1 MTISGNVPQHLVV
14 AARTGFLT
22 ALSSSKTNWQ
32 RVAGLINMTSK
43 SQTLVDLGAAPMPV
57 EDLGGG
63 PLQGFIEKYLTVAPR
78 NWNILVSISHNAI
91 EDDQTGTLETK
102 TRSAGENFQK
112 AINNLVFK
120 ALDAG
125 DATTYGLC
133 YDGLTFFNDSH
144 VDKGAAYQTTQDNLF
159 ANAASVASW
168 NTGYVLAKAF
178 KDDQGEFV
186 DHEYDT
192 LLTCPTLR
200 DVAFQICGN
209 PQKGGQANFDINSYL
224 GVSTPLINPNIG
236 STCYMGLCTTEVAK
250 PIYVCMRE
258 EPNLQDAWFDPL
270 AADGGKY
277 YFKFYA
283 RYNVAYGDW
292 RLAFLGAT

>member
-14 AARTGFLT
+14 GARTGFLT
-22 ALSSSKTNWQ
+22 AVSETRFNWQ
-32 RVAGLINMTSK
+32 TVAGLINMTGK
-43 SQTLVDLGAAPMPV
+43 SQDLVDLGAAPMPV

-63 PLQGFIEKYLTVAPR
+63 PMRHFIEKSVNVKPR
-78 NWNILVSISHNAI
+78 NWVVKVGISYNAVQ
-91 EDDQTGTLETK
+91 DDQTSSLFTK
-102 TRSAGENFQK
+102 VRSAGENFQR

-125 DATTYGLC
+125 DASTYGLC
-133 YDGLTFFNDSH
+133 YDGLTFFNDAH
-144 VDKGAAYQTTQDNLF
+144 VDKGAHYQTAQDNLF

-168 NTGYVLAKAF
+168 NTGYVLAKSF
-178 KDDQGEFV
+178 RDDQGEFV
-186 DHEYDT
+186 DHEYNIF
-192 LLTCPTLR
+192 LTSPTLR
-200 DVAFQICGN
+200 DVAFQVCGN

-250 PIYVCMRE
+250 PIYVAMRE
-258 EPNLQDAWFDPL
+258 EPSLQDYGFDPD
-270 AADGGKY
+270 AADGGEY
-277 YFKFYA
+277 WFKFYS
-283 RYNVAYGDW
+283 RYNVVYGDW